1 MESSAEGSSPSRS
14 PAGPAARG
22 GRGQIRV
29 PDLSVSPEVI
39 LLGLRVDEV
48 ELVLGRALDGA
59 VVGHLPQLRIV
70 HGKGTGAVR
79 ARVHELLRQDQR
91 VREFRGGVHG
101 EGGAGVTVAV
111 LQ

>member
-1 MESSAEGSSPSRS
+1 M
-14 PAGPAARG
+14 
-22 GRGQIRV
+22 RV
-29 PDLSVSPEVI
+29 PEVDASPEVI
-39 LLGLRVDEV
+39 LLGLRVEEV
-48 ELVLGRALDGA
+48 ELALGRALDGA

-79 ARVHELLRQDQR
+79 SRVQELLRQDRR

-111 LQ
+111 LE